1 VIALILLV
9 VLTLVG
15 FAAIRGTLIQ
25 QKMAA
30 NQYDRQIAFQSAE
43 AALRAA
49 KLRIIG
55 NPAEVARNCRTG
67 STVCLSNPFN
77 DTNLPT
83 GSIYDVNA
91 GTAAGQFSASAM
103 AASKPQYVIEN
114 MGNWAD
120 PESDTGFDQSANSY
134 NYGNSGGSTTAV
146 YYRITARSGDP
157 AVARWQDRLERPW
170 GWLGA
175 GCHPNRDTL
184 AQLEATGLLAEP
196 VERDQMPKAP
206 PIVRPLVRGE
216 ARRAS

>member
-1 VIALILLV
+1 MKPTSYAYGSINAMASTRQRRPYRAAVPGGAAQRGVALVVALILLV

-25 QKMAA
+25 QKMAS

-49 KLRIIG
+49 RLRISG
-55 NPAEVARNCRTG
+55 NPADIARNCRTG
-67 STVCLSNPFN
+67 GTVCLSNPFN
-77 DTNLPT
+77 DANLPAN
-83 GSIYDVNA
+83 SIHEVSE
-91 GTAAGQFSASAM
+91 GTAAGQFSASAL

-120 PESDTGFDQSANSY
+120 PESDTGFDQSANAY

-157 AVARWQDRLERPW
+157 AQVGDRAVVVL
-170 GWLGA
+170 
-175 GCHPNRDTL
+175 
-184 AQLEATGLLAEP
+184 QS
-196 VERDQMPKAP
+196 
-206 PIVRPLVRGE
+206 IVKQR
-216 ARRAS
+216 

>member
-1 VIALILLV
+1 MKPITPSTSPAALKTSTRMHRNRRSAMPTRTAQRGVALVIALILLV

-25 QKMAA
+25 QKMAS

-49 KLRIIG
+49 KLRISG
-55 NPAEVARNCRTG
+55 NPAEIARNCRTG

-77 DTNLPT
+77 DSNLPT
-83 GSIYDVNA
+83 GSIYEVGE

-134 NYGNSGGSTTAV
+134 NYGNSGGSTTAI

-157 AVARWQDRLERPW
+157 AVVGDRAVVILQ
-170 GWLGA
+170 A
-175 GCHPNRDTL
+175 
-184 AQLEATGLLAEP
+184 
-196 VERDQMPKAP
+196 
-206 PIVRPLVRGE
+206 IVKQR
-216 ARRAS
+216 

>member
-1 VIALILLV
+1 MKPITPSSSPAASTRRHRKQHCAVPAGKAQRGVALVIALILLV

-157 AVARWQDRLERPW
+157 AVVGDRAVVVLQ
-170 GWLGA
+170 A
-175 GCHPNRDTL
+175 
-184 AQLEATGLLAEP
+184 
-196 VERDQMPKAP
+196 
-206 PIVRPLVRGE
+206 IVKQR
-216 ARRAS
+216 

>member
-1 VIALILLV
+1 MRARAAQSGVALVIALILLV
-9 VLTLVG
+9 VLSLVG

-49 KLRIIG
+49 KLRITG
-55 NPAEVARNCRTG
+55 NPAEIARNCRTG

-83 GSIYDVNA
+83 GSIYEVSE

-157 AVARWQDRLERPW
+157 AVVGDRAVVILQ
-170 GWLGA
+170 A
-175 GCHPNRDTL
+175 
-184 AQLEATGLLAEP
+184 
-196 VERDQMPKAP
+196 
-206 PIVRPLVRGE
+206 IVKQR
-216 ARRAS
+216 